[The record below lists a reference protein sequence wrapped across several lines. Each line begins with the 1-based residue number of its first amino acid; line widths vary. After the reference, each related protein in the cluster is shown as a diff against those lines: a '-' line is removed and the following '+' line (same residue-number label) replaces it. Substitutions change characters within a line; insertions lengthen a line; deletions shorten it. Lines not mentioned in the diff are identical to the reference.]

1 MSQTKEAAEEQ
12 ATGYLL
18 EGTLLEA
25 CSCQILCPCWVGED
39 PDGGVCYGMNA
50 YFVRSGQ
57 AGGVDVSGLN
67 FITINLIP
75 GNILVSGSW
84 KVVHLIDDRATEEQ
98 REALLAAFRGRFGG
112 PLADLFTL
120 TGEVLGTE
128 VVPIEHEVAGG
139 AGSLRVPGMIEARM
153 DPYRG
158 PDGSVTTL
166 RDSLFSSVPGSPA
179 WVSKASIYRVEIP
192 KYDVSWEYEGHN
204 AIQAEWETEHRP

>member
-1 MSQTKEAAEEQ
+1 MAQTQEATRKAE
-12 ATGYLL
+12 AGYLL

-39 PDGGVCYGMNA
+39 PDGGACYGMNA
-50 YFVRSGQ
+50 YCVRSGQ
-57 AGGVDVSGLN
+57 VGGVDVSGLN

-75 GNILVSGSW
+75 GNILAPASW
-84 KVVHLIDDRATEEQ
+84 KVVHLIDEKGTAEQ
-98 REALLAAFRGRFGG
+98 REALLGAFRGRFGG
-112 PLADLFTL
+112 PLADLFAL

-128 VVPIEHEVAGG
+128 AVLIEHDVAGG
-139 AGSLRVPGMIEARM
+139 SGALRVPGMIEARM

-166 RDSLFSSVPGSPA
+166 RDSLFSTVPGSSA

-192 KYDVSWEYEGHN
+192 RYDVSWEYEGHN
-204 AIQAEWETEHRP
+204 AIQAEWKMEHRP